1 MKRGRLWIVSV
12 IVLVVVG
19 GGGWQVLHGPRQSE
33 AATKP
38 SPPPPP
44 VPVTVASTRVVDV
57 PVYLDGLGTV
67 QAFNTVQIRAQV
79 NGVLLAL
86 PAHEGQE
93 VQKGDVVA
101 EIDPAPY
108 KAALDQ
114 AVAQR
119 AEDEAQL
126 QSAELDLQR
135 YASLAKSSYA
145 PVQQVD
151 DQRATVGKETAA
163 IEVDNAMIETAQIN
177 LGYCTIRAPFAGR
190 VSLYQVD
197 VGNLIQANGSTGI
210 ISIDQDKPIAVV
222 FTLPEA
228 QLTRVQDARRTA
240 TLPVIV
246 TDSDTEKPLASGFLM
261 TPNNSIDTTTGT
273 ISLKAKFANDDDH
286 LWPGQFIDAR
296 LEVETLHDAVTVPG
310 LAVEHGPDGL
320 YVFLVK
326 PDNTVVQTPVQVG
339 YQDNGLTVVTKGLT
353 GHETVV
359 VSGQS
364 RLAPGTKVKTKPA
377 GNPAK
382 APTAE
387 ASDGSASPS

>member
-1 MKRGRLWIVSV
+1 MKRGRLWIVGI
-12 IVLVVVG
+12 IVLVAVA
-19 GGGWQVLHGPRQSE
+19 GGGWHVLHGPRQSD

-38 SPPPPP
+38 PAPPP
-44 VPVTVASTRVVDV
+44 VPVTVTSTKVQDV

-67 QAFNTVQIRAQV
+67 QAFNTVQVRAQV
-79 NGVLLAL
+79 NGVLVAL

-119 AEDEAQL
+119 AEDQAQL
-126 QSAELDLQR
+126 QSAQLDLQR
-135 YASLAKSSYA
+135 YTSLARSSYA

-151 DQRATVGKETAA
+151 DQRATVGKESAA
-163 IEVDNAMIETAQIN
+163 IEADNAMIETAQIN

-197 VGNLIQANGSTGI
+197 VGNLIQANGTTGI

-228 QLTRVQDARRTA
+228 QLPRVQDARRNA

-246 TDSDTEKPLASGFLM
+246 TDSESEKPLATGTLM
-261 TPNNSIDTTTGT
+261 TPNNAIDTTTGT
-273 ISLKAKFANDDDH
+273 ISLKAQFPNEDDH
-286 LWPGQFIDAR
+286 LWPGQFVDAR
-296 LEVETLHDAVTVPG
+296 LEVQTLHDAVTIPSI
-310 LAVEHGPDGL
+310 AVQHGPDGS

-326 PDNTVVQTPVQVG
+326 PDDTVTQTPVQVG
-339 YQDNGLTVVTKGLT
+339 YQDNGVSVVTKGLT
-353 GHETVV
+353 ANQTVV

-364 RLAPGTKVKTKPA
+364 RLAPGTKVKTSPA
-377 GNPAK
+377 GNPSK
-382 APTAE
+382 AATAE
-387 ASDGSASPS
+387 AADGSASPS

>member
-1 MKRGRLWIVSV
+1 MKRGRLWIVG
-12 IVLVVVG
+12 IVALLAVG
-19 GGGWQVLHGPRQSE
+19 GGGWHVLHGPPQSD

-38 SPPPPP
+38 PPPPP
-44 VPVTVASTRVVDV
+44 VPVTVASAKAMDV
-57 PVYLDGLGTV
+57 PVFLDGLGAV

-93 VQKGDVVA
+93 VQRGDVVA

-126 QSAELDLQR
+126 QSAQLDLQR

-163 IEVDNAMIETAQIN
+163 IQADNAMIETAQIN
-177 LGYCTIRAPFAGR
+177 LGHCTIRAPFAGR

-197 VGNLIQANGSTGI
+197 VGNLIQANGTSGI

-228 QLTRVQDARRTA
+228 QLPRVQDARGQR

-246 TDSDTEKPLASGFLM
+246 TDSDTETPLATGTLM
-261 TPNNSIDTTTGT
+261 TPDNAIDTTTGT
-273 ISLKAKFANDDDH
+273 ISLKARFPNDDDH
-286 LWPGQFIDAR
+286 LWPGQFVDAR
-296 LEVETLHDAVTVPG
+296 LEVETLHHAITVPAI
-310 LAVEHGPDGL
+310 AVQHGPDGL
-320 YVFLVK
+320 YVFQVK
-326 PDNTVVQTPVQVG
+326 PDHTVEQTPVAIG
-339 YQDNGLTVVTKGLT
+339 YQDNSLSVVTKGLT
-353 GHETVV
+353 GRETVV

-364 RLAPGTKVKTKPA
+364 RLAPGTTVKTAPA
-377 GNPAK
+377 GNPSR

>member
-1 MKRGRLWIVSV
+1 MKRGRLWIVGI
-12 IVLVVVG
+12 IVLVAVG
-19 GGGWQVLHGPRQSE
+19 GGGWQLLYGPSQSE

-38 SPPPPP
+38 AAPPP
-44 VPVTVASTRVVDV
+44 VPVTVATSKVEDV
-57 PVYLDGLGTV
+57 PVYLDGLGAV
-67 QAFNTVQIRAQV
+67 QAFNTVQIKAQV

-93 VQKGDVVA
+93 VQRGDVVA

-119 AEDEAQL
+119 AEDTAQL
-126 QSAELDLQR
+126 QSAQLDLQR

-163 IEVDNAMIETAQIN
+163 IEADNAMIETAQIN

-197 VGNLIQANGSTGI
+197 VGNLIQANGTTGI

-228 QLTRVQDARRTA
+228 QLPEVQDARRQA
-240 TLPVIV
+240 TLNVIV
-246 TDSDTEKPLASGFLM
+246 SDSETGKPLATGTLM
-261 TPNNSIDTTTGT
+261 TPNNAIDTTTGT
-273 ISLKAKFANDDDH
+273 ISLKAKFPNDDDH
-286 LWPGQFIDAR
+286 LWPGQFVDAR
-296 LEVETLHDAVTVPG
+296 LELKTLHNAVTLPTI
-310 LAVEHGPDGL
+310 AVEHGPEGL
-320 YVFLVK
+320 YVFQVK
-326 PDNTVVQTPVQVG
+326 PDNTVTQTPIQVG
-339 YQDNGLTVVTKGLT
+339 YQDNGTSVVTKGLAAN
-353 GHETVV
+353 ETVV
-359 VSGQS
+359 VTGQS
-364 RLAPGTKVKTKPA
+364 RLAPGMKVKTSPA
-377 GNPAK
+377 GNPEQ

>member
-1 MKRGRLWIVSV
+1 MKRGRLWIVGI
-12 IVLVVVG
+12 IVLVAVVG
-19 GGGWQVLHGPRQSE
+19 GGWHVMHGPGQSE

-38 SPPPPP
+38 PPPPP
-44 VPVTVASTRVVDV
+44 VPVSVTSAKAQDV
-57 PVYLDGLGTV
+57 PVFLDGLGSV

-79 NGVLLAL
+79 TGVLLSL

-119 AEDEAQL
+119 AEDEATL
-126 QSAELDLQR
+126 QSAQLDLQR
-135 YASLAKSSYA
+135 YASLAKSSFA

-163 IEVDNAMIETAQIN
+163 IEADNAMIETAQIN
-177 LGYCTIRAPFAGR
+177 LGHATIRAPFDGR

-197 VGNLIQANGSTGI
+197 VGNLIQANGTTGI

-228 QLTRVQDARRTA
+228 QLPQVQDARRQR
-240 TLPVIV
+240 TLPVLV
-246 TDSDTEKPLASGFLM
+246 TDSETEKPLASGTLM
-261 TPNNSIDTTTGT
+261 TPNNAIDTTTGT
-273 ISLKAKFANDDDH
+273 ISLKAQFANDDDH
-286 LWPGQFIDAR
+286 LWPGQFVGAR
-296 LEVETLHDAVTVPG
+296 LEVQTLNHAVTVPAI
-310 LAVEHGPDGL
+310 AVQHGPEGL
-320 YVFLVK
+320 YVFQVK
-326 PDNTVVQTPVQVG
+326 PDNTVVQTPVEVG
-339 YQDNGLTVVTKGLT
+339 YQDNGMTVVTKGLQ
-353 GHETVV
+353 GSETVV

-364 RLAPGTKVKTKPA
+364 RLAPGTKVKTSPV
-377 GNPAK
+377 GNSSK

-387 ASDGSASPS
+387 ASNGSASPS